1 MPVPNGFERFER
13 ILVPVDFSQRSA
25 NALAYAVALG
35 SIFRASIDVLH
46 VWHSDL
52 STPVTVARERA
63 KSELRDFVSGLELRG
78 DVELRRRAELG
89 DAYLTIQRMAQL
101 TGYDLLV
108 IAGPDAQRN
117 SADSVALALLRS
129 AATPVLFIPEHCQA
143 RLRSERE
150 PVLRLERILVPLAL
164 AGTQLSA
171 LDCACELADADGA
184 RVEALLTLDAAPEQ
198 LQRLRARPEPRV
210 TEFELHQD
218 SEKAAPARV
227 HSSRSDWLIVASK
240 RVQVGERATDLR
252 LERIALSVP
261 CATLSLP
268 D

>member
-1 MPVPNGFERFER
+1 MPKGFERFER
-13 ILVPVDFSQRSA
+13 ILVPVDFSRRSA
-25 NALAYAVALG
+25 NALSYAVALG
-35 SIFRASIDVLH
+35 SLFRAEIDVLN

-63 KSELRDFVSGLELRG
+63 KSELRDFVAGLSLRG

-89 DAYLTIQRMAQL
+89 DPYLTIQRMTQL

-108 IAGPDAQRN
+108 IAVPDSNRN
-117 SADSVALALLRS
+117 LVDSVALALLRS
-129 AATPVLFIPEHCQA
+129 ASTPVLLVPEHCQA

-171 LDCACELADADGA
+171 LACACEFADADGA
-184 RVEALLTLDAAPEQ
+184 RVEALLTLDTSPEQ
-198 LQRLRARPEPRV
+198 TQRLRAQRTPCL
-210 TEFELHQD
+210 TEFELHEA
-218 SEKAAPARV
+218 SEKAAPERV
-227 HSSRSDWLIVASK
+227 QSSRFDWLIMASK

>member
-1 MPVPNGFERFER
+1 MPNGFDRFER
-13 ILVPVDFSQRSA
+13 ILVPVDFSRRSA

-35 SIFRASIDVLH
+35 SLFRAEIDVLH

-63 KSELRDFVSGLELRG
+63 RSELREFVAGLELRG

-89 DAYLTIQRMAQL
+89 DPYLTIQRLAQL

-108 IAGPDAQRN
+108 IAGPDTKRN
-117 SADSVALALLRS
+117 LADSVALALLRS
-129 AATPVLFIPEHCQA
+129 ASTPVLFVPEHCQA

-164 AGTQLSA
+164 AGSQLAA
-171 LDCACELADADGA
+171 LDCACELAASDGA
-184 RVEALLTLDAAPEQ
+184 RVEALLTADASPEQ
-198 LQRLRARPEPRV
+198 IQRLRAQPKLCLA
-210 TEFELHQD
+210 EFELQED
-218 SEKAAPARV
+218 SEKAAPQRV
-227 HSSRSDWLIVASK
+227 QSSCFDWLVMASK
-240 RVQVGERATDLR
+240 RVQVGEQASDLR